1 MTEALV
7 NLNDGNFDKE
17 VLQSETPV
25 LVDFW
30 APWCGPCRT
39 VGPIVEELAELYK
52 GKAKIGKLN
61 VDDNPNTAASYG
73 VRSIPTLILFKGGKV
88 LDTIIG
94 VVSKDRLDEFVKR
107 GF

>member
-1 MTEALV
+1 MGEALV
-7 NLNDGNFDKE
+7 AFSDGNFEKD
-17 VLQSETPV
+17 VLQSEMPV
-25 LVDFW
+25 LVAFW
-30 APWCGPCRT
+30 APWCGPCRAG
-39 VGPIVEELAELYK
+39 GPIGEEFAERYK
-52 GKAKIGKLN
+52 GKVKIGKLN

-94 VVSKDRLDEFVKR
+94 MVSKDRLDEFVKK